1 MEATPEAWKSFI
13 EQFLTLQRH
22 FSLNTTKITLSL
34 SILNIVYC
42 RSGRG
47 QNTADGYTQIVQE
60 GVPVPLQGHSHEI
73 ETVLTDG
80 HLVASHCLGG
90 RICVWDS
97 LTGENLLVCT
107 VYKAVLG
114 IRTGP

>member
-1 MEATPEAWKSFI
+1 M
-13 EQFLTLQRH
+13 
-22 FSLNTTKITLSL
+22 LSL
-34 SILNIVYC
+34 STLNIVNC

-97 LTGENLLVCT
+97 LTGENL
-107 VYKAVLG
+107 
-114 IRTGP
+114 

>member
-1 MEATPEAWKSFI
+1 MWIRGPGWKKVVSGI
-13 EQFLTLQRH
+13 RKSDPGYE
-22 FSLNTTKITLSL
+22 I
-34 SILNIVYC
+34 NIPDPQHCLKYYKNHVIVIDSQHIVNY

-97 LTGENLLVCT
+97 LTGENL
-107 VYKAVLG
+107 Y
-114 IRTGP
+114 

>member
-1 MEATPEAWKSFI
+1 
-13 EQFLTLQRH
+13 
-22 FSLNTTKITLSL
+22 
-34 SILNIVYC
+34 
-42 RSGRG
+42 
-47 QNTADGYTQIVQE
+47 
-60 GVPVPLQGHSHEI
+60 VPLQGHSHEI

-107 VYKAVLG
+107 VLRVNCIQNKKVRYAVGSRLG
-114 IRTGP
+114 LLFVGSCRSHMLNMELDLQSFFGLHVHSSILIG